1 MTAASRTVDVLRWLV
16 ATGGGTGLFPVAPA
30 TFASLGAI
38 LLYAVLPIDGGSPA
52 FIAMVFGGF
61 LVAVWAAHRSM
72 TPTSH
77 DPKFVVCDEFIGMW
91 AALLWIPKEWAFLV
105 GAFLLFRLFD
115 ITKPFF
121 VRRLERLPGGLGIV
135 ADDVAAG
142 IGANLVLQLFA
153 RVLT

>member
-1 MTAASRTVDVLRWLV
+1 MTAASRTFDILRWLV
-16 ATGGGTGLFPVAPA
+16 ATGGGMGLFPVAPA

-72 TPTSH
+72 TPMSH

-142 IGANLVLQLFA
+142 IGVNLVLQLFA